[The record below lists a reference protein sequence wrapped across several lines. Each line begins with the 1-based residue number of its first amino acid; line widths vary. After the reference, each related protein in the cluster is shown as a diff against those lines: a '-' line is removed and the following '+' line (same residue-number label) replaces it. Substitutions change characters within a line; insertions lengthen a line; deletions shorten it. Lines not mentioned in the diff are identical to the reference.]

1 MRKVFSQQFQKS
13 LKYQVENGINEK
25 VITETPMLNNEP
37 TTVTSTQD
45 ACAIPVTINTKRQ
58 EDILAIQLINF
69 FLFVLVLNF
78 L

>member
-37 TTVTSTQD
+37 TTVTST
-45 ACAIPVTINTKRQ
+45 
-58 EDILAIQLINF
+58 
-69 FLFVLVLNF
+69 
-78 L
+78 